1 MGEEKKLIL
10 MCIGG
15 DDTEVKCKA
24 ALGWVCKEGFCFL
37 KYESWWEAGAAKSDC
52 RVFCILQAV
61 GALMNHPAL
70 PKPCCSPAGPSG
82 EGSAR

>member
-24 ALGWVCKEGFCFL
+24 AFGWACEEGFCLL
-37 KYESWWEAGAAKSDC
+37 KYESSWEAGTA
-52 RVFCILQAV
+52 
-61 GALMNHPAL
+61 
-70 PKPCCSPAGPSG
+70 
-82 EGSAR
+82 EE